1 MHYFKSMTKADAEGL
16 YNKIIAESRQA
27 KTQQEKNLLGNF
39 ANDLKITTNNFNK
52 NYL

>member
-16 YNKIIAESRQA
+16 YNKIVAESRQT
-27 KTQQEKNLLGNF
+27 KTRQERNFLGEL
-39 ANDLKITTNNFNK
+39 ASDLKIATNNFSK